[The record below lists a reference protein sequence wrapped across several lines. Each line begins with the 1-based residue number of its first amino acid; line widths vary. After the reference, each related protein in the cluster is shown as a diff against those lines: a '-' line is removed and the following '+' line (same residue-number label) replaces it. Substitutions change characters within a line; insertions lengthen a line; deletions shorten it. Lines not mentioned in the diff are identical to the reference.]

1 LKNYLQSVDYALW
14 VITIVF
20 QCWLFAAALKM
31 KIYRQ
36 LFWFVVFLG
45 FESCWSLLLFYVSQR
60 LSNQAYVYS
69 YCLGLA
75 IEAII
80 IALLTN
86 NFFRVAFAPL
96 NRLPR
101 WTVLKL
107 VVAISFVITAGICL
121 AFYKPAI
128 SHSGFAWVV
137 VETANRTVQFCLCA
151 SLWVI
156 VLYARMRGIPW
167 HSRVA
172 DIITG
177 FLISLTTRFV
187 VFVTVE
193 ILHFTAATINLSRLS
208 MVAYIVGLIFW
219 QVAFLRKEVAF
230 VEPSLERLQALEQY
244 WQNLRKGF
252 ITYTHR

>member
-1 LKNYLQSVDYALW
+1 MFQS
-14 VITIVF
+14 
-20 QCWLFAAALKM
+20 WLFAVALKM

-45 FESCWSLLLFYVSQR
+45 FWSCRSLLLFYVSQR
-60 LSNQAYVYS
+60 LSDQAYVYF
-69 YCLGLA
+69 YCSGLVV
-75 IEAII
+75 EAFI

-96 NRLPR
+96 NSVPR

-107 VVAISFVITAGICL
+107 VVAISFVITTGICL

-128 SHSGFAWVV
+128 SNSGFAWVV
-137 VETANRTVQFCLCA
+137 VQTANRTVQFCLCA

-156 VLYARMRGIPW
+156 VLYARMLGIPW

-177 FLISLTTRFV
+177 FLISLTTKFV

-193 ILHFTAATINLSRLS
+193 ILHSTAATINLSRLS
-208 MVAYIVGLIFW
+208 MVAYIIGLAFW
-219 QVAFLRKEVAF
+219 QTAFLRKEVAF
-230 VEPSLERLQALEQY
+230 VETSLEQLQALELY

-252 ITYTHR
+252 IRFTHR